1 MKELILITG
10 ASSGI
15 GYEMAKLLACK
26 GHDLILTARR
36 KDKLEMLRTE
46 LEAKY
51 SNNVYVFTA
60 DLSNVTN
67 AKQLH
72 RDIIM
77 SSLKVTMLVN
87 NAGFGQYGSFDE
99 SSLEK
104 ELEMINLNITALV
117 TLTKLFVSDMKEEN
131 KGSILNVGSLLSF
144 FPFPYYSV
152 YAASKAFVLSF
163 SEAIRSELAGTNIRV
178 NVLCPG
184 PTDTEFTSDEMM
196 KTNSYKSMK
205 MESAEKVAKKGVE
218 LLLRRNSTFISGF
231 MNNVVA
237 NTPRFS
243 PRWLTLKINKHM
255 ASQQ

>member
-15 GYEMAKLLACK
+15 GYEMAKLLASK

-67 AKQLH
+67 AKQLY
-72 RDIIM
+72 RDIKT
-77 SSLKVTMLVN
+77 SSLRVTMLVN
-87 NAGFGQYGSFDE
+87 NAGFGQYGPFDE

-104 ELEMINLNITALV
+104 EIEMINLNISSLV

-131 KGSILNVGSLLSF
+131 RGSILNVGSLLSF

-163 SEAIRSELAGTNIRV
+163 SESIRSELAATNIRV

-184 PTDTEFTSDEMM
+184 PTDTEFTSDEML

-205 MESAEKVAKKGVE
+205 MESAKKVGKKGVD
-218 LLLRRNSTFISGF
+218 LLLRKNSTSITGF